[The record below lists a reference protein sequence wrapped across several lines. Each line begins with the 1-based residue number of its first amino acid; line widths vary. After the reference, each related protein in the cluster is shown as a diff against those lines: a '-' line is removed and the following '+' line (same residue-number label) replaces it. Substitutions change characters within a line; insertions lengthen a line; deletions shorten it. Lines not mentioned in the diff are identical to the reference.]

1 MFNLA
6 PRCAGSL
13 GHAALT
19 RRQPFGAAVVL
30 VPVSVLLSLFAAAAG
45 AQSLPL
51 RQAPIIEPSKAPEP
65 QPAASAPLAAQS
77 VAQVFLDGCVL
88 NEGQPS
94 AVVDWALAQGFEP
107 VDPLRTG
114 AEDLLG
120 GTPGTVLA
128 MPGSEGLEL
137 LASAQDRRCL
147 VWAESTNGPRLR
159 SAFQKMVSALGFKG
173 ARVQPVM
180 DRNLSSAG
188 AWRNQLQ
195 WRYRRVGGDQD
206 FGLGS
211 ATTLS
216 QTLGAQLLH
225 FAPMAPVA
233 PPYPD
238 GSPSR

>member
-120 GTPGTVLA
+120 GTPGAVLA
-128 MPGSEGLEL
+128 MPGSAGLVL
-137 LASAQDRRCL
+137 LAAAQDRRCL

-159 SAFQKMVSALGFKG
+159 SAFRRWFPRWGSR
-173 ARVQPVM
+173 ARACS
-180 DRNLSSAG
+180 L
-188 AWRNQLQ
+188 
-195 WRYRRVGGDQD
+195 
-206 FGLGS
+206 
-211 ATTLS
+211 
-216 QTLGAQLLH
+216 
-225 FAPMAPVA
+225 
-233 PPYPD
+233 
-238 GSPSR
+238 